1 MRTLCLTLLALF
13 CLTALPA
20 VVPDA
25 FAARCTTKYGYSAY
39 KRCVQQQKARR
50 YHHARRGYGSP
61 AYARQKAA
69 RQCRA
74 RWGHSSRYYQCVRNV
89 SRYYR

>member
-1 MRTLCLTLLALF
+1 MKAFCLTILALF

-25 FAARCTTKYGYSAY
+25 FARCTTKYGYSAY
-39 KRCVQQQKARR
+39 KRCVRHQQARR
-50 YHHARRGYGSP
+50 YHHYRHGNS
-61 AYARQKAA
+61 YARQRAA

-74 RWGHSSRYYQCVRNV
+74 RWGYSSRYYQCVRNV
-89 SRYYR
+89 IRYYC